1 MRDRDIRP
9 SENRPGD
16 SPLPDAHAHWSAPD
30 SLQTDEGMPAALAS
44 SRELRTRSS
53 SPVAPPL
60 AGLFSREGP
69 APRRSLVVWDPGRCW
84 SGFGLT
90 QLAVGAQTHLH
101 RVRLRQEGAR
111 EPLAEFLLT
120 WLPEGRDPQHWGIV
134 EVLTTVGDPLGARV
148 ALTLLEQAD
157 RAVLLAGGPG
167 DKDLVRRIGD
177 LVRADQWDG
186 PALQLVTPA
195 DKPSRADRLRRAAWP
210 RGLRVQVIET
220 LAGADAGWS
229 RQLLDTLL
237 ADPTG
242 QSQDGASARAGAAG
256 PAGQVAAAGPLPPVA
271 ARNPAD
277 AQQVALALA
286 ARAAGVRACLLLDTT
301 QGRVLARVGESAE
314 AEAARAVRLWQALQD
329 GTTVDDDTEL
339 AWSSATRHQVA
350 LGLPDSP
357 GQLLLC
363 VAERRWSDPAS
374 LRWHLALARNHL
386 T

>member
-1 MRDRDIRP
+1 M
-9 SENRPGD
+9 
-16 SPLPDAHAHWSAPD
+16 PDTHAHWSAPD
-30 SLQTDEGMPAALAS
+30 SIQTDEGMPAAIAS
-44 SRELRTRSS
+44 SRELRTRSA

-60 AGLFSREGP
+60 VGLFNREGP
-69 APRRSLVVWDPGRCW
+69 APRRTLVVWDPGRCW

-90 QLAVGAQTHLH
+90 QLAVGAQTRLH

-111 EPLAEFLLT
+111 EPLAEFLIT
-120 WLPEGRDPQHWGIV
+120 WLPVGRDPHHWGVV

-186 PALQLVTPA
+186 PELQLVTPA

-210 RGLRVQVIET
+210 RGLRVQVIEA
-220 LAGADAGWS
+220 LAGFDAGWT

-237 ADPTG
+237 AEP
-242 QSQDGASARAGAAG
+242 AG
-256 PAGQVAAAGPLPPVA
+256 PGQDAPATLSSADPAPPRALPKGPVRA
-271 ARNPAD
+271 TDPAD
-277 AQQVALALA
+277 ARQAALALA
-286 ARAAGVRACLLLDTT
+286 AQAPGVRSCLLLDAA
-301 QGRVLARVGESAE
+301 QGLVLAQLGEPAE
-314 AEAARAVRLWQALQD
+314 AEAARAARLWQALQD
-329 GTTVDDDTEL
+329 GTTATALGDDPAEL
-339 AWSSATRHQVA
+339 AWSSGSRHQVA
-350 LGLPDSP
+350 LGLAGTP
-357 GQLLLC
+357 GHLLLC
-363 VAERRWSDPAS
+363 VAERHWSDPAS

>member
-1 MRDRDIRP
+1 M
-9 SENRPGD
+9 
-16 SPLPDAHAHWSAPD
+16 PDTHAHWSAPD
-30 SLQTDEGMPAALAS
+30 RLQTDEGMPAAIAS
-44 SRELRTRSS
+44 SRELRTRSA

-60 AGLFSREGP
+60 AGLFTRDGP

-90 QLAVGAQTHLH
+90 QLAVGAQTRLH

-111 EPLAEFLLT
+111 EPLAEFLFT
-120 WLPEGRDPQHWGIV
+120 WLPEGRNPQHWGVV

-237 ADPTG
+237 ADP
-242 QSQDGASARAGAAG
+242 SDRSENSASAHAAAIGPAGQAGAAG
-256 PAGQVAAAGPLPPVA
+256 ALPTAPVA
-271 ARNPAD
+271 ASDPSD
-277 AQQVALALA
+277 ARQAALALA
-286 ARAAGVRACLLLDTT
+286 ARAPGVRACLMIDAV
-301 QGRVLARVGESAE
+301 QGRVLAQVGEPAE
-314 AEAARAVRLWQALQD
+314 AEATRAARLWQALQD
-329 GTTVDDDTEL
+329 GIAADDDAEL

-350 LGLPDSP
+350 LGLPGSP

-363 VAERRWSDPAS
+363 VAERRWSDPAG

-386 T
+386 I